1 MKPNLP
7 DLLPL
12 PNPWICD
19 PNGYIA
25 MQMKDY
31 ARANQ
36 LAAYKAGLEA
46 AKKEVL
52 TKLPACV
59 ANDWHQGYN
68 DAVKECAAD
77 IRALGEEA

>member
-36 LAAYKAGLEA
+36 LAAYKAGYQDGMEKA
-46 AKKEVL
+46 REIAMV
-52 TKLPACV
+52 
-59 ANDWHQGYN
+59 
-68 DAVKECAAD
+68 
-77 IRALGEEA
+77 IRALGEGI

>member
-36 LAAYKAGLEA
+36 LAAYKAGLER
-46 AKKEVL
+46 
-52 TKLPACV
+52 
-59 ANDWHQGYN
+59 
-68 DAVKECAAD
+68 AAD
-77 IRALGEEA
+77 ICEGTAYDWAECSAAIYMEIRALGEGI